1 MNNIITKLQEL
12 EWTKKKLKWILY
24 AFYKFLEITILLK
37 WILYEIKMNSLIS
50 LVSGLD
56 AKYWKGQGLLR
67 IIF

>member
-24 AFYKFLEITILLK
+24 AFYKFLELF
-37 WILYEIKMNSLIS
+37 LYYKSISIINSLIS

-67 IIF
+67 LIF

>member
-24 AFYKFLEITILLK
+24 AFYKFLELF
-37 WILYEIKMNSLIS
+37 LYHKSISIINSLIS

-67 IIF
+67 LIF